1 MDVCY
6 VISRFQCI
14 NVLCACER
22 DVSVQAA
29 VSVCLHQSHV
39 HTGMTASLAR
49 DGHSRLLKQLHY
61 CSLT

>member
-14 NVLCACER
+14 NVLCVCER

-29 VSVCLHQSHV
+29 VSVSPPVTCTYRYDSEFS
-39 HTGMTASLAR
+39 T
-49 DGHSRLLKQLHY
+49 
-61 CSLT
+61 